1 MAVKNSYEY
10 YKYFYYVAKSGSFN
24 KAAKELG
31 NSQPNLTR
39 AISILEE
46 RLGCRLFERSHKGAV
61 LTREGE
67 ALFRHVQIAQEQLAA
82 GEESLLSGKKLM
94 RGELSIGLSTEITD
108 SLVGS
113 HFLSSLATFHSLY
126 PDIHLRISN
135 KTTLMLVQEVR
146 DGLLDL
152 SIISSDGKE
161 KTGISQRIL
170 YSFHDVIVAGSRFK
184 ELGTQDIP
192 LKELGRYP
200 WITLLREVE
209 TFSFYDRFFAQHG
222 LDLEPVIEATT
233 TRQILLFA
241 ERNMGIGCVSLEY
254 AAPVIES
261 GHVFAVRT
269 KEELPKRHVALI
281 QKKDHVNPAAAAFDK
296 MMP

>member
-82 GEESLLSGKKLM
+82 GEESLLSGQKLM
-94 RGELSIGLSTEITD
+94 RGELSIGLSIEITD

-113 HFLSSLATFHSLY
+113 HFLSSLAKFHSLY
-126 PDIHLRISN
+126 PDIHIRVLN
-135 KTTLMLVQEVR
+135 KPTLLLVQEVK

-152 SIISSDGKE
+152 AIISSDGKE
-161 KTGISQRIL
+161 KADISQRIL
-170 YSFHDVIVAGSRFK
+170 YTFHDVIVAGLSFK
-184 ELGTQDIP
+184 ELRTKDIP
-192 LKELGRYP
+192 LKKLGSYP
-200 WITLLREVE
+200 WITLWRKME
-209 TFSFYDRFFAQHG
+209 TFSFYNSYFAQHG

-233 TRQILLFA
+233 TRQVLLFA
-241 ERNMGIGCVSLEY
+241 ERNMGIGCVFLEY

-261 GHVFAVRT
+261 GHVFVVKT
-269 KEELPKRHVALI
+269 KEELPERHVALI
-281 QKKDHVNPAAAAFDK
+281 QKKDHVNPTAAAFDK
-296 MMP
+296 MIP